1 MKDLEM
7 FDYNIA
13 LAEAIANGIE
23 KEEFEIFCL
32 INDLQQNQTSLKFF
46 INQQLHECEKRRTF
60 SRSCF
65 FVVQFTDFQGKLA
78 EICEKKETEARK
90 LFAILKQK
98 NNAELFAVTNGTAER
113 IAWGGSYVRF
123 WYRLL

>member
-32 INDLQQNQTSLKFF
+32 INDLQQNQASLKLF
-46 INQQLHECEKRRTF
+46 INQQLQECEKRRTF
-60 SRSCF
+60 SRGCF

-90 LFAILKQK
+90 LFAILKPK

-113 IAWGGSYVRF
+113 IAWGGSYVSF
-123 WYRLL
+123 WYRFL